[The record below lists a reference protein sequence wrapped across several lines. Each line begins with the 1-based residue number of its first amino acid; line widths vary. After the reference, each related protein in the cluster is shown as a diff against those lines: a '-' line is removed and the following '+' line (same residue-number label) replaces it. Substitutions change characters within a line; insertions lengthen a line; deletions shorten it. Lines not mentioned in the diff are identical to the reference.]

1 MSECDHRFGDDDI
14 CNNCGYSIGYLFIK
28 AEQEI
33 ATLQSDLAA
42 SREEQARARESLL
55 REWREKGSFS
65 HGLTVAAEIA
75 QAKYKREIAQEQ
87 G

>member
-1 MSECDHRFGDDDI
+1 MSDCDHSFWGDDI

-33 ATLQSDLAA
+33 AKLKAKVEMLEAIECKYIEEIQEYAA
-42 SREEQARARESLL
+42 L
-55 REWREKGSFS
+55 K
-65 HGLTVAAEIA
+65 
-75 QAKYKREIAQEQ
+75 EQ